1 MKSRAPYVL
10 IVAAVVVLDQ
20 LTKRLVQRSI
30 GLHESRPVI
39 DGLLSLT
46 HGRNPGIAFGVLS
59 EGRLPFQTAT
69 LTVLGLVAVVA
80 LTAYALR
87 QPPAQRLGLAAL
99 SLVIGG
105 AVGNLIDRIRF
116 GSVVD
121 FIHVYWGRHAWPDFN
136 VADSAIS
143 VGIALLVLEGIG
155 SHRRHA
161 GGLPL
166 PRSSA
171 RRPAGRE

>member
-1 MKSRAPYVL
+1 MRGRAPYLL
-10 IVAAVVVLDQ
+10 IVVCVVLLDQ
-20 LTKRLVQRSI
+20 LTKRAVQRSI

-59 EGRLPFQTAT
+59 EGRLPFQAMA

-80 LTAYALR
+80 LSAYAMR
-87 QPPAQRLGLAAL
+87 VPPDQKLKLTAL
-99 SLVIGG
+99 SLVVGG
-105 AVGNLIDRIRF
+105 AIGNLIDRIRY

-121 FIHVYWGRHAWPDFN
+121 FIHVYWRTHQWPDFN

-143 VGIALLVLEGIG
+143 VAVVLLLVEGLV
-155 SHRRHA
+155 SPRDRRRGA
-161 GGLPL
+161 APPSLP
-166 PRSSA
+166 
-171 RRPAGRE
+171 GET